1 MMWNWGRHHSR
12 MRGGLIAAL
21 DVGSSK
27 VCCAIGQVQGTNSF
41 EILGIGQQLS
51 SGVKSGVV
59 IDMDEVITSIVN
71 AVHTAEKM
79 AGVTIRDVII
89 SVNGTH
95 LKSVNFA
102 VELNVSG
109 HPIDDTDLRRVILQ
123 AKAAREDASFQAL
136 HTVPTGYA
144 LDGAKGIRDPR
155 GMTGDR
161 LWVSVHTLLGKSSA
175 LYNLS
180 SCVARSHLEVSGLV
194 VAPYASGLACL
205 VEDEMELGVILID
218 MGGSTTSFAVFHE
231 GQLRHTECIPIGGAH
246 VTMDIARCFSTT
258 LTNAERLKTLYG
270 SAIPSVADDREMI
283 VVPLVGEG
291 RGEGTNQMPRSA
303 LVSVI
308 KPRIEE
314 TFEYVRDRLKKAGVD
329 PFVGRRVVLTGGASQ
344 LAGVREVATLILGKN
359 IRLGKPLHLG
369 TSEISQDPSFATCAG
384 LLSYG
389 QTEHIAYLHT
399 LPQTR
404 SRRFL
409 SQMGFYLKQIW

>member
-1 MMWNWGRHHSR
+1 MWSWGRHHSR

-27 VCCAIGQVQGTNSF
+27 VCCAIAQMQGTGHF

-51 SGVKSGVV
+51 SGVKSGIV
-59 IDMDEVITSIVN
+59 IDMEEVITSIVN

-79 AGVTIRDVII
+79 AGLTIRDVLVSI
-89 SVNGTH
+89 NGRQ

-102 VELNVSG
+102 VEMNVSG
-109 HPIDDTDLRRVILQ
+109 HPIDDTDIRRIMLQ
-123 AKAAREDASFQAL
+123 AKAVPEDPSFQVL
-136 HTVPTGYA
+136 HTVPTGYV

-155 GMTGDR
+155 GMYGDR
-161 LWVSVHTLLGKSSA
+161 LWVSIHTLLSKSSP
-175 LYNLS
+175 LYNLNT
-180 SCVARSHLEVSGLV
+180 CVARSHLEVTSLV
-194 VAPYASGLACL
+194 AASYASGLACL

-231 GQLRHTECIPIGGAH
+231 GQLHYTECIPIGGSH

-258 LTNAERLKTLYG
+258 VTNAERLKTLYG
-270 SAIPSVADDREMI
+270 SAMPSVADDREMI

-303 LVSVI
+303 LVSII

-314 TFEYVRDRLKKAGVD
+314 TFEYIRERLKKANCD
-329 PFVGRRVVLTGGASQ
+329 SFIGRRIVLTGGASQ
-344 LAGVREVATLILGKN
+344 LAGVREVASLILGKN
-359 IRLGKPLHLG
+359 IRLGKPLHLA
-369 TSEISQDPSFATCAG
+369 SSKLSQDPSFATYAG

-389 QTEHIAYLHT
+389 QAEHLAYLHT
-399 LPQTR
+399 LPQTKSKR
-404 SRRFL
+404 VLTQIGSL
-409 SQMGFYLKQIW
+409 LKQIW